1 MLLLIFVMFLGTDIL
16 VKGRL
21 AILSLIGIWT
31 ILTVRIMSKK
41 RPRLWYLY
49 TLNRAY
55 YIIWRGLCLLF
66 SHGSP
71 EPQQGNKLKF
81 PRLVFILLSLGIGKH
96 KFYSYEKKQLL
107 FFPFDAVYGYVIQQ
121 LCYII

>member
-49 TLNRAY
+49 TFNGHIISFGVGFAY
-55 YIIWRGLCLLF
+55 YLRF
-66 SHGSP
+66 GSP
-71 EPQQGNKLKF
+71 EPQ
-81 PRLVFILLSLGIGKH
+81 
-96 KFYSYEKKQLL
+96 
-107 FFPFDAVYGYVIQQ
+107 
-121 LCYII
+121 